1 MKKEAFLISTIA
13 EDAVQTAARYGL
25 GLEIAE
31 FCTASNLD
39 ERFLETDAAV
49 RAKISQLPRRVLH
62 GPFNELFP
70 CAIDPKARELAR
82 LRYRQAIR
90 TAQGYGI
97 SALVLHAGFNPHLY
111 FPCWFTEQSILFW
124 QGFVGEIPDGMT
136 VCLENVLEDTPEM
149 LTDIVQAVQSPKLR
163 LCLDVGHI
171 SAYSAVAAEQWLEV
185 CAPYTVHFHIHNN
198 SGSHDAHGALFDGRL
213 DIAQLL
219 RSAERLCPNATF
231 TLELLTAEPS
241 VRWLQ
246 KNGILEE
253 EEGSPWI

>member
-13 EDAVQTAARYGL
+13 EDAVQTARRYGL

-39 ERFLETDAAV
+39 ERFAETDAAV
-49 RAKISQLPRRVLH
+49 RAKTESAACCVLH

-82 LRYRQAIR
+82 LRYRQAIEA
-90 TAQGYGI
+90 AQSYGI
-97 SALVLHAGFNPHLY
+97 STLVLHAGFNPHLY

-124 QGFVGEIPDGMT
+124 QDFVREIPDGMT
-136 VCLENVLEDTPEM
+136 VCLENVLEDTPDM

-163 LCLDVGHI
+163 LCLDIGHI
-171 SAYSAVAAEQWLEV
+171 KAYSSVPAEQWLEV

-198 SGSHDAHGALFDGRL
+198 DGSHDAHSALFTGRL
-213 DIAQLL
+213 DFAQLL
-219 RSAERLCPNATF
+219 RSAERLCPSATF
-231 TLELLTAEPS
+231 TLELLAAEPS
-241 VRWLQ
+241 VRWLAE
-246 KNGILEE
+246 NGILEE
-253 EEGSPWI
+253 KEGYL

>member
-13 EDAVQTAARYGL
+13 EDAVQTAMQYGL

-49 RAKISQLPRRVLH
+49 RAKMAQLPCRVLH

-82 LRYRQAIR
+82 LRYRQALKA
-90 TAQGYGI
+90 AQSYGI
-97 SALVLHAGFNPHLY
+97 STLVLHAGFNPHLY

-124 QGFVGEIPDGMT
+124 RDFVHEIPDGMT
-136 VCLENVLEDTPEM
+136 VCLENVLEETPEL
-149 LTDIVQAVQSPKLR
+149 LTAIVRTVESPKLR

-171 SAYSAVAAEQWLEV
+171 SAYSSVPALQWLES
-185 CAPYTVHFHIHNN
+185 CAPHIAHFHIHNN
-198 SGSHDAHGALFDGRL
+198 DGSRDAHDALFAGRL
-213 DIAQLL
+213 DMKQFL

-241 VRWLQ
+241 VLWLAE
-246 KNGILEE
+246 NGILEE
-253 EEGSPWI
+253 EESP